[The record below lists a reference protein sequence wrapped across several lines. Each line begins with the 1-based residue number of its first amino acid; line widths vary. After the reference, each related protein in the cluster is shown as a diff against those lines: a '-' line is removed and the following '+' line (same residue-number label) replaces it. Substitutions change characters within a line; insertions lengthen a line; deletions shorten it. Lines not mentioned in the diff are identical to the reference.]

1 MKISLVIDSESI
13 EILFVTHQNLV
24 NEHQFDMLSLS
35 TDNELL
41 RFTKPSVT
49 ILISLSETLVYN
61 TNSNLKMLKLLATNF
76 GW

>member
-13 EILFVTHQNLV
+13 EILFVTHQNLD
-24 NEHQFDMLSLS
+24 NEHQFDMLSMS

-49 ILISLSETLVYN
+49 ILISLSETLVYI
-61 TNSNLKMLKLLATNF
+61 
-76 GW
+76 

>member
-49 ILISLSETLVYN
+49 ILISLSETLV
-61 TNSNLKMLKLLATNF
+61 
-76 GW
+76 